1 MADIRP
7 QLATLLRKNAKDI
20 KNILKTDEIPP
31 RVSIIDVVTA
41 IAQCSPSNAAL
52 TFARLKN
59 DYPDVTTNCSD
70 VKFPDARGRKG
81 QRASPVTDARGIVE
95 IIMLLGGRQAARV
108 RRQAAELLV
117 RYLGGDLSLV
127 DEVCRIRGLQE
138 EMAAQAP
145 DNPRRIFGEAVEA
158 AGDPRQLA
166 EFCSDALTRA
176 IPGIIDRLNAHIDQR
191 LEHLSARQRV
201 NLNVRAPKRAAPRP
215 PIARELSPG
224 VQPFPVGRFLD
235 EKERE
240 DPTWKDARRSF
251 APTFGMQVQ
260 VLKKKKL
267 KEEGAQP
274 TYIEQN
280 HRAQLLYTEEDRALM
295 QEAWELTAAHRE
307 DIARHPGIP
316 QAAPAVL
323 DRPRRGLSVMDML
336 QGAQAS

>member
-1 MADIRP
+1 
-7 QLATLLRKNAKDI
+7 
-20 KNILKTDEIPP
+20 
-31 RVSIIDVVTA
+31 
-41 IAQCSPSNAAL
+41 
-52 TFARLKN
+52 
-59 DYPDVTTNCSD
+59 
-70 VKFPDARGRKG
+70 
-81 QRASPVTDARGIVE
+81 
-95 IIMLLGGRQAARV
+95 MLLGGRQAARV

-274 TYIEQN
+274 IYVEQN